1 MLNLNRYK
9 LFLLIIGIMGFISL
23 IISLRTKTRSS
34 IVFLCLFIAV
44 FLLLLFF
51 FRNPYR
57 RVIVNKNRV
66 LAPCDGKIINIEKT
80 ENNRVEI
87 YVFLS
92 IFDVHRFRN
101 PVSGKVV
108 NIEYKKGKFYKAFSR
123 VARKENESNK
133 IAYKIGNGD
142 MIYITQIAGYI
153 ARRISC
159 DIREG
164 DMVEQGDLFGMISFG
179 SGGLI
184 DIPSNYIL
192 KVKLRSKI
200 KAGKNI
206 IAEIAGNN

>member
-1 MLNLNRYK
+1 MLKLNRYK

-23 IISLRTKTRSS
+23 IISLRAKTTIS
-34 IVFLCLFIAV
+34 IVSLCIFTAV
-44 FLLLLFF
+44 FLFLIFF

-57 RVIVNKNRV
+57 RVTVNKNRV
-66 LAPCDGKIINIEKT
+66 LAPCDGKIINIERT
-80 ENNRVEI
+80 ENNRVQI

-101 PVSGKVV
+101 PVSGEVV
-108 NIEYKKGKFYKAFSR
+108 KIEYKKGKFYKAFNR
-123 VARKENESNK
+123 AALRENESNK
-133 IAYKIGNGD
+133 IAYKTGNRN

-164 DMVEQGDLFGMISFG
+164 DIVQQGDLFGMISFG
-179 SGGLI
+179 SGCLI
-184 DIPSNYIL
+184 DIPSNYTL

-206 IAEIAGNN
+206 IAEITGTN

>member
-1 MLNLNRYK
+1 MLKLNRCK
-9 LFLLIIGIMGFISL
+9 LLLLIAGIMGFVSL
-23 IISLRTKTRSS
+23 IIYLRTKTRIS
-34 IVFLCLFIAV
+34 IVFLCIFIAV

-66 LAPCDGKIINIEKT
+66 LAPCDGKIINIERT
-80 ENNRVEI
+80 ENDRVEI

-108 NIEYKKGKFYKAFSR
+108 NMEYKKGKFYKAFSR

-206 IAEIAGNN
+206 IAEMAGNN

>member
-1 MLNLNRYK
+1 MNSNRYR

-23 IISLRTKTRSS
+23 IISLRTKTRIS
-34 IVFLCLFIAV
+34 IVFLCIFTVV

-57 RVIVNKNRV
+57 KVIVNKNRV
-66 LAPCDGKIINIEKT
+66 LAPCDGKIISIERIG
-80 ENNRVEI
+80 NDRVQI

-133 IAYKIGNGD
+133 IAYKIGKGD

-179 SGGLI
+179 SGALI

>member
-9 LFLLIIGIMGFISL
+9 SFLLIIGIMGFISL
-23 IISLRTKTRSS
+23 IISLRAKTKIS
-34 IVFLCLFIAV
+34 IVFLCIFTAV

-57 RVIVNKNRV
+57 KVIVNKNRV
-66 LAPCDGKIINIEKT
+66 LAPCDGKIISIERP
-80 ENNRVEI
+80 ENNRVQI

-101 PVSGKVV
+101 PVSGKVIK
-108 NIEYKKGKFYKAFSR
+108 IEYKKGKFYKAFNR
-123 VARKENESNK
+123 AARKENESNK
-133 IAYKIGNGD
+133 IAYKIGNGN

-153 ARRISC
+153 ARRIFC
-159 DIREG
+159 DLRER
-164 DMVEQGDLFGMISFG
+164 DIVQQGDLFGMISFG
-179 SGGLI
+179 SGCLI
-184 DIPSNYIL
+184 DIPSNYTV

>member
-1 MLNLNRYK
+1 MNSNRYR

-23 IISLRTKTRSS
+23 IISLRVKTTIS
-34 IVFLCLFIAV
+34 IVSLCIFIAL
-44 FLLLLFF
+44 FLFLVFF

-57 RVIVNKNRV
+57 KITVNKNRI
-66 LAPCDGKIINIEKT
+66 LAPCDGKIINIERT
-80 ENNRVEI
+80 ENDRVQI

-92 IFDVHRFRN
+92 IFDAHRFRN
-101 PVSGKVV
+101 PVSGEVV

-159 DIREG
+159 DIRKG
-164 DMVEQGDLFGMISFG
+164 DMVQQGDLFGLIAFG
-179 SGGLI
+179 SGCLI
-184 DIPSNYIL
+184 DIPSNYVL
-192 KVKLRSKI
+192 KAKLHSKI

-206 IAEIAGNN
+206 IAEVKGD

>member
-1 MLNLNRYK
+1 VM
-9 LFLLIIGIMGFISL
+9 I
-23 IISLRTKTRSS
+23 
-34 IVFLCLFIAV
+34 
-44 FLLLLFF
+44 
-51 FRNPYR
+51 
-57 RVIVNKNRV
+57 NKNTI
-66 LAPCDGKIINIEKT
+66 LAPCDGKIINIERT
-80 ENNRVEI
+80 EKGRVQI

-101 PVSGKVV
+101 PVSGEVV

-164 DMVEQGDLFGMISFG
+164 DMVEQGNLFGMISFG

-184 DIPSNYIL
+184 DIPSNYTL
-192 KVKLRSKI
+192 KVKLCSKI

>member
-23 IISLRTKTRSS
+23 IISLRAKTRIS
-34 IVFLCLFIAV
+34 IVFLCIFTAV
-44 FLLLLFF
+44 FFLLLFF

-66 LAPCDGKIINIEKT
+66 LAPCDGKIVNIERT
-80 ENNRVEI
+80 ENNRVQI

-92 IFDVHRFRN
+92 IFNVHRFRN
-101 PVSGKVV
+101 PVSGEVV
-108 NIEYKKGKFYKAFSR
+108 KIEYKKGKFYKAFSR

-159 DIREG
+159 DIRKG
-164 DMVEQGDLFGMISFG
+164 DMVQQGDLFGMISFG
-179 SGGLI
+179 SGCLI
-184 DIPSNYIL
+184 DIPSNYTL

>member
-1 MLNLNRYK
+1 
-9 LFLLIIGIMGFISL
+9 MGFISL
-23 IISLRTKTRSS
+23 IISLRTKTRIS
-34 IVFLCLFIAV
+34 IVFLCIFTAV

-57 RVIVNKNRV
+57 KVIVNKNRV
-66 LAPCDGKIINIEKT
+66 LAPCDGRIINIERT
-80 ENNRVEI
+80 ENDRVQI

-101 PVSGKVV
+101 PVSGEVV
-108 NIEYKKGKFYKAFSR
+108 KIEYKKGKFYKAFSQ

-133 IAYKIGNGD
+133 IAYKIDNGD

-159 DIREG
+159 DLKKG
-164 DMVEQGDLFGMISFG
+164 DMVEQGDLFGMVSFG

-206 IAEIAGNN
+206 IAEMTGND

>member
-23 IISLRTKTRSS
+23 IISLRAKTKIS
-34 IVFLCLFIAV
+34 IISLCIFIAV
-44 FLLLLFF
+44 FLFLVFF

-57 RVIVNKNRV
+57 RVTVNKNRI
-66 LAPCDGKIINIEKT
+66 LAPCDGKIINIERT
-80 ENNRVEI
+80 ENNRIQI

-101 PVSGKVV
+101 PVSGEVV
-108 NIEYKKGKFYKAFSR
+108 KIEYKKGKFHKAFNR
-123 VARKENESNK
+123 TALKENESNK
-133 IAYKIGNGD
+133 IAYKTGNGD
-142 MIYITQIAGYI
+142 VIYITQIAGYI

-159 DIREG
+159 NIREG
-164 DMVEQGDLFGMISFG
+164 DMVQQGDLFGMISFG
-179 SGGLI
+179 SGCLI
-184 DIPSNYIL
+184 DVPSNYVL

-206 IAEIAGNN
+206 IAEMAGNN

>member
-1 MLNLNRYK
+1 MLSLNRDN
-9 LFLLIIGIMGFISL
+9 LFLLIIGIMGFLSL
-23 IISLRTKTRSS
+23 IISLTTKTRIS
-34 IVFLCLFIAV
+34 IVFLCIFTAV

-66 LAPCDGKIINIEKT
+66 LAP
-80 ENNRVEI
+80 
-87 YVFLS
+87 
-92 IFDVHRFRN
+92 
-101 PVSGKVV
+101 
-108 NIEYKKGKFYKAFSR
+108 YKKGKFYKAFSR

-142 MIYITQIAGYI
+142 IIYITQIAGYI
-153 ARRISC
+153 ARRITC

-164 DMVEQGDLFGMISFG
+164 DMVQQGDLFGMISFG

-206 IAEIAGNN
+206 IAEMAGNN